1 MERIKK
7 RWENEELMMI
17 GRREA
22 DGSSE
27 EKSGSQEDCSL
38 QEECGSITVS
48 LKDKTERLLFQE
60 KLNCKKAE
68 DETLQGEFVKELDS
82 ICPWSAEDPYLY
94 KLEIA
99 LEKKGKIAGKS
110 GY

>member
-7 RWENEELMMI
+7 RWENEELMMT
-17 GRREA
+17 GRREE

-48 LKDKTERLLFQE
+48 LKDKMERLLF
-60 KLNCKKAE
+60 
-68 DETLQGEFVKELDS
+68 
-82 ICPWSAEDPYLY
+82 
-94 KLEIA
+94 
-99 LEKKGKIAGKS
+99 
-110 GY
+110 

>member
-7 RWENEELMMI
+7 QWENEELMMI
-17 GRREA
+17 GRREE

-48 LKDKTERLLFQE
+48 LKDKMERLLF
-60 KLNCKKAE
+60 
-68 DETLQGEFVKELDS
+68 
-82 ICPWSAEDPYLY
+82 
-94 KLEIA
+94 
-99 LEKKGKIAGKS
+99 
-110 GY
+110 